1 MAESGTSSL
10 SFVLLIQMPDVTVAN
25 TVKQKIACHVLGVD
39 SGTWMFIVVGAETHG
54 GVNRSRSSVP
64 RIDFHRAERAQQWV
78 LKQMTGC
85 EQKQGLL
92 SLGSVGSG
100 KHKHSNRKTRVA
112 PKKINGAMHELKEY
126 KSWKSQNSCL

>member
-1 MAESGTSSL
+1 MYLVLIQEHGCSL
-10 SFVLLIQMPDVTVAN
+10 SFEPKLMEASIEAGQVCRGLIFTEQ
-25 TVKQKIACHVLGVD
+25 
-39 SGTWMFIVVGAETHG
+39 S
-54 GVNRSRSSVP
+54 
-64 RIDFHRAERAQQWV
+64 RAQQWV

-126 KSWKSQNSCL
+126 KSERSVKTLLSAVYDNPN